1 MPSANDDRGYLG
13 YPMQRG
19 SKGARRCKTRR
30 WATDSTNFN
39 LRLGINDCKLSIIFI
54 SSTPSLYRGA
64 RMV

>member
-19 SKGARRCKTRR
+19 SESARRSKTRR
-30 WATDSTNFN
+30 WAIDSTTFN
-39 LRLGINDCKLSIIFI
+39 LRLGISDCKLSILFI

-64 RMV
+64 RIV